1 MPNNY
6 SMPKKPGDGRK
17 KNPVSR
23 PGRPSQR
30 PSKPT
35 GPSQNRPAGMPLRK
49 PEGMTNMAKKPMP
62 LRKPNPNRQVAS
74 KGKPKPSPGYTIVPR
89 PGTNNT
95 FNMYIDPKTK
105 KPKPRPGRRS
115 R

>member
-6 SMPKKPGDGRK
+6 SMSKKPGDGSK
-17 KNPVSR
+17 KNPVNR

-49 PEGMTNMAKKPMP
+49 PSAKTVTPK
-62 LRKPNPNRQVAS
+62 KAAS
-74 KGKPKPSPGYTIVPR
+74 
-89 PGTNNT
+89 
-95 FNMYIDPKTK
+95 MYM
-105 KPKPRPGRRS
+105 KPKPRPGMRS
-115 R
+115 K

>member
-6 SMPKKPGDGRK
+6 SMSKKPGDGRK
-17 KNPVSR
+17 KNPVAR

-35 GPSQNRPAGMPLRK
+35 GPSQNRPPG
-49 PEGMTNMAKKPMP
+49 MP
-62 LRKPNPNRQVAS
+62 LRKPNPFPKVAS
-74 KGKPKPSPGYTIVPR
+74 KGKPKPR
-89 PGTNNT
+89 PG
-95 FNMYIDPKTK
+95 M
-105 KPKPRPGRRS
+105 RS